1 MWKKIFL
8 LIIFTTHIISSQ
20 EKEFPPPNLISYKT
34 NKIHLESNLPSE
46 FSKNLLEY
54 AEGFSILVYQYLA
67 DLKEEDSDLDIKIK
81 IFNSC
86 GDFGRYLS
94 AHSIPSKST
103 LYFRELQSESWTK
116 FTIAGCYSNSNFFF
130 RSFQHRL
137 VESLL
142 NDRNR
147 EFPIWLKQGIL
158 DYFENSVF
166 ISEDETITP
175 VLKNDYLRRLKP
187 IYQSVKKEKL
197 SIVPLLKSDSKEWFK
212 NNKINYPYNWALF
225 AFLFDNYPNGRN
237 IIRKYIQNIEYKSNQ
252 KIDLEKTYDNVFSFL
267 GKKDTISIKEM
278 EIAFH
283 QWLSELP
290 LPLGYYHFLAL
301 SEVNVSST
309 KIKLMQQA
317 VEEDKNYYLYYQ
329 ILAKEF
335 YSLGN
340 YEKALEFSSK
350 AIDLEIK
357 DGNSVKTAIQSS
369 FQLGLFHKT
378 EYYLWIAKE
387 LRIDSKAF
395 KDILQS
401 TINWRIANQDIP
413 LYVPEIK
420 FP

>member
-1 MWKKIFL
+1 MWKKIFF
-8 LIIFTTHIISSQ
+8 LIILTTHFIFSQ

-34 NKIHLESNLPSE
+34 NTVHLESNLPPE

-54 AEGFSILVYQYLA
+54 AEGFSILVYQFLA
-67 DLKEEDSDLDIKIK
+67 DLKEEDSELNIKIK

-94 AHSIPSKST
+94 NTSIPTKGT
-103 LYFRELQSESWTK
+103 LYFRELESESWTK

-142 NDRNR
+142 NDKNR
-147 EFPIWLKQGIL
+147 QFPIWLKQGIL

-166 ISEDETITP
+166 VTEDESITP
-175 VLKNDYLRRLKP
+175 ILKNDYLRRLKP
-187 IYQSVKKEKL
+187 IYQSIKKDKL
-197 SIVPLLKSDSKEWFK
+197 SIVPLMKSESKDWFK
-212 NNKINYPYNWALF
+212 NSKTNYPYNWALF
-225 AFLFDNYPNGRN
+225 SFLFDNYPNGRS
-237 IIRKYIQNIEYKSNQ
+237 IVKKYIQNIEYKSNR
-252 KIDLEKTYDNVFSFL
+252 IVDLDKTYDNVFSFL
-267 GKKDTISIKEM
+267 GKKDTISIKEL
-278 EIAFH
+278 ELAFH
-283 QWLSELP
+283 QWLSELA
-290 LPLGYYHFLAL
+290 LPLGYFHFLAL

-317 VEEDKNYYLYYQ
+317 VDENKSYYLYYQ

-340 YEKALEFSSK
+340 YHKALDFSEK

-357 DGNSVKTAIQSS
+357 DGNSVKTAIHSS
-369 FQLGLFHKT
+369 FHLGLFHKT

-387 LRIDSKAF
+387 LRIDSKSF

-401 TINWRIANQDIP
+401 TINWRIANQETP
-413 LYVPEIK
+413 LYVPDIK